1 MERAQMERAQVIQTL
16 QAQAQRLHEAV
27 EVVPWTEKHK
37 VFDLRDQANV
47 LAHTLQLEMT
57 KEEKLDEAI
66 EFISY
71 LDEIL
76 GFIDRKEF

>member
-1 MERAQMERAQVIQTL
+1 MERAQVINTL
-16 QAQAQRLHEAV
+16 HTQAQRLHDAV

-37 VFDLRDQANV
+37 VFDLRDQTNI

-66 EFISY
+66 EFISH

>member
-1 MERAQMERAQVIQTL
+1 MERALVVQTL

-27 EVVPWTEKHK
+27 ELVPWTEKHK
-37 VFDLRDQANV
+37 VFDLRDQANI

-66 EFISY
+66 AFISHI
-71 LDEIL
+71 DEVL

>member
-1 MERAQMERAQVIQTL
+1 MERAQVINTL
-16 QAQAQRLHEAV
+16 QAQAQRLHEAT

-76 GFIDRKEF
+76 GFVDRKEF